1 MFTVNRKS
9 LEYDILDLE
18 KAEAFETA
26 LRTVNKKLESLDD
39 ATNLTW
45 TQAVRI
51 PCEAVAECFDSLFG
65 EGTAFYVFDGK
76 TNLELAMKAFG
87 ELVDGI
93 NAQKS
98 RVEQIAKAAAKKYA
112 GNREMRRAKK

>member
-1 MFTVNRKS
+1 MFTVNGKT

-26 LRTVNKKLESLDD
+26 LNTVTEKLKTLDN
-39 ATNLTW
+39 AASLTW

-51 PCEAVAECFDSLFG
+51 PCEAVAECFDTLFG
-65 EGTAFYVFDGK
+65 EGTACYIFDGK
-76 TNLELAMKAFG
+76 TNLELTMKAFG
-87 ELVDGI
+87 ELVDGV

-98 RVEQIAKAAAKKYA
+98 RVEQIAKSTAKKYA
-112 GNREMRRAKK
+112 GNRQTRRAKK